1 MKEKLNQENYQKDSL
16 NLKLDENI
24 NYVWTLND
32 SIRYYNK
39 LCLEDKKY
47 VINDVIAF
55 KKALADA
62 EFSGNDTYDDIIN
75 IMTEMRLYHDYIP
88 PYKEWVSAATIDA
101 TCQMYVDDKKFALEF
116 LSNPIFD
123 IT

>member
-1 MKEKLNQENYQKDSL
+1 MEEKHNQENYQKDSL
-16 NLKLDENI
+16 NLKLYENV

-39 LCLEDKKY
+39 LSLEDKKY

-62 EFSGNDTYDDIIN
+62 EYSENDTYEDIRN
-75 IMTEMRLYHDYIP
+75 IITEMRLQHEYIGP
-88 PYKEWVSAATIDA
+88 CKEWILAATIDA
-101 TCQMYVDDKKFALEF
+101 TCQMYITDKKLALEF

-123 IT
+123 VT

>member
-32 SIRYYNK
+32 TIRYYNK

-62 EFSGNDTYDDIIN
+62 EFSGNDTYDDLIN
-75 IMTEMRLYHDYIP
+75 IMTEMRILI
-88 PYKEWVSAATIDA
+88 KE
-101 TCQMYVDDKKFALEF
+101 KKIYL
-116 LSNPIFD
+116 